1 MMSAT
6 NSPSK
11 PQLTIGLPVRNGGSL
26 LSIAIESLLKQ
37 TFRDFTLLISDNASD
52 DQTQSICEHYAAMD
66 DRIRYIRQPV
76 NLGNPGN
83 FRFTLMQAK
92 TEYFMWAAH
101 DDIWLP
107 TFAERNIELLN
118 RNPRAS
124 SSVSRVE
131 FMLPDGEMR
140 PSNGTAA
147 ICGTPV
153 ERVRK
158 YLQMVGDSSRFY
170 SVYRTA
176 ILQRCYHHD
185 IDVFGFDWIASAL
198 VLVEGDNLEV
208 DTVLLRRMPQSS
220 GHYFRTILKQLEGS
234 RLDRLFP
241 LRQLTLKLRKYLP
254 ADIWRACAGLV
265 LRHNI
270 VMGFNLLEYRL
281 PFTGPA
287 IRKIST
293 AEKALRRMFKPPL
306 A

>member
-1 MMSAT
+1 MIDAT
-6 NSPSK
+6 NSPGN

-26 LSIAIESLLKQ
+26 LSIAIESLLNQ
-37 TFRDFTLLISDNASD
+37 TFRDFILVISDNASG
-52 DQTQSICEHYAAMD
+52 DQTQAVCEHYAAMD

-92 TEYFMWAAH
+92 TPYFMWAAH

-107 TFAERNIELLN
+107 AFAERNIELLN
-118 RNPRAS
+118 RNPRAA

-131 FMLPDGEMR
+131 FMLPDGGKR

-176 ILQRCYHHD
+176 ILQRCYHQD

-208 DTVLLRRMPQSS
+208 NEVLLRRMPQTSA
-220 GHYFRTILKQLEGS
+220 HYFRTILKQLEGS
-234 RLDRLFP
+234 WLDRLFP
-241 LRQLTLKLRKYLP
+241 LRRMTLRLRKYLP
-254 ADIWRACAGLV
+254 ADVWRASAVFV

-281 PFTGPA
+281 PFTRPA

-293 AEKALRRMFKPPL
+293 AEKALRGMLKY
-306 A
+306 